1 MIKISKNKKRAKK
14 FGAVGE
20 INMNNLDNIQEKI
33 VTSDSSKI
41 LVVAGSGSGKTR
53 VLTERIKYLL
63 NKGVD
68 PKGIVAITF
77 TNAAADEMR
86 ERLGEIANGVY
97 IGTIHGYANRL
108 LLIGGLETRQ
118 YIEEENFDKFF
129 FTIKKHPEVISHVEY
144 LLVDEFQDID
154 DNQYNFLMNMIKP
167 DNFFLVGDDWQNI
180 YSWRGSNVQYFLTLA
195 YDPKV
200 TVYKMENNYRTGY
213 NIITF
218 AMGFLKPVKEKIKK
232 KVIPK
237 NKNLGILIERDN
249 IDIPYIVSEILKDKD
264 FGNWFILTRTN
275 SQIEDVQRSLKN
287 YKIPSDTFKKSDL
300 STNELKNKMK
310 ENTVKVLTVHSAK
323 GLENINVAVIGVN
336 PVYDEERR
344 VAYVAATRAKNK
356 LIWCYKNKTSH
367 KKKVRT
373 FNWE

>member
-1 MIKISKNKKRAKK
+1 
-14 FGAVGE
+14 
-20 INMNNLDNIQEKI
+20 MNELDNIQKEI
-33 VTSDSSKI
+33 VKSNKSKI

-53 VLTERIKYLL
+53 VLTERIKFLL
-63 NKGVD
+63 SNGID
-68 PKGIVAITF
+68 PKKIVAITF

-86 ERLGEIANGVY
+86 ERLGKEADNVY

-108 LLIGGLETRQ
+108 LLIGGLETNQ

-129 FTIKKHPEVISHVEY
+129 SIIKEHPEVIYPVEH

-154 DNQYNFLMNMIKP
+154 DKQYNFLINMIKP
-167 DNFFLVGDDWQNI
+167 TNFFLVGDDWQNI

-195 YDPKV
+195 YDPEV
-200 TVYKMENNYRTGY
+200 AVYKMENNYRTGY
-213 NIITF
+213 NIVTF

-237 NKNLGILIERDN
+237 NKNLGVLIERDS
-249 IDIPYIVSEILKDKD
+249 IDIPYIISEILKDKD
-264 FGNWFILTRTN
+264 FGQWFILTRTN

-287 YKIPSDTFKKSDL
+287 YGIPSDTFKKSDL

-323 GLENINVAVIGVN
+323 GLENTNVAVIGVN

-356 LIWCYKNKTSH
+356 LIWCYKNRSPY
-367 KKKVRT
+367 KKKIKT

>member
-1 MIKISKNKKRAKK
+1 MNDLDSVQK
-14 FGAVGE
+14 E
-20 INMNNLDNIQEKI
+20 IVNSTE
-33 VTSDSSKI
+33 SKI

-53 VLTERIKYLL
+53 VLTERIKHLL
-63 NKGVD
+63 SNGVN

-86 ERLGEIANGVY
+86 ERLEKEADDVY

-108 LLIGGLETRQ
+108 LLIGGLETHQ
-118 YIEEENFDKFF
+118 YIEEENFDEFF
-129 FTIKKHPEVISHVEY
+129 SVIKKHPEVIVPVEH

-154 DNQYNFLMNMIKP
+154 DNQYDFLINMINP

-195 YDPKV
+195 YDPAV
-200 TVYKMENNYRTGY
+200 AVYKMENNYRTGY
-213 NIITF
+213 NIVSF
-218 AMGFLKPVKEKIKK
+218 AMGFLKPVKNKIRK

-237 NKNLGILIERDN
+237 NPNMGTLIERDT
-249 IDIPYIVSEILKDKD
+249 IDIPYIVSEIMKEQD
-264 FGNWFILTRTN
+264 FGKWFILTRTN
-275 SQIEDVQRSLKN
+275 GQIEDVQRSLRN
-287 YKIPSDTFKKSDL
+287 FNIPSDTFKKSDL
-300 STNELKNKMK
+300 SNDELKDKMK
-310 ENTVKVLTVHSAK
+310 QNTVKVLTVHSAK
-323 GLENINVAVIGVN
+323 GLENEKVAVIGVN

-356 LIWCYKNKTSH
+356 LIWCYKNKKPY
-367 KKKVRT
+367 KKIVKT